1 VRKIAILATVA
12 LLSQLAAPAQ
22 GTKSASPFAEIQAL
36 LDIRS
41 EAMRGGDRD
50 AFMATVDRASPTFLR
65 RQGLLFDGFQR
76 LGLSEYRLDI
86 GRRLWPKL
94 TTDREVVRYGATAKP
109 TVLHV
114 EERYALTRFD
124 EQPALEDLFLT
135 FVRRPEGWRVASDSD
150 LDDLTMYSGRKV
162 WEFGPVVARTS
173 EHFLYVSHPDLL
185 GPAQSVLNKAEEALD
200 AVSAHWPLEWN
211 ERVVIVAPSTTEEL
225 GRLIQATFDLDVFV
239 AFAASG
245 VDRARDWDLVGHR
258 ILLNWPN
265 FSRYDDSTQL
275 SVLTHELL
283 HVATREYSGP
293 LVPIFVEE
301 GVAEWVT
308 GHDSASLLAGQVQ
321 NGLFDRELPLD
332 HEFISGSDAV
342 ILSAYQ
348 ESSAAIRYAA
358 ERFGDDAVAEFY
370 RELGTVRRSSGTWR
384 YHVGRAMRKAFGI
397 GFHEFQG
404 RWARW
409 VEKSLN

>member
-1 VRKIAILATVA
+1 MRRIAIFATVA

-22 GTKSASPFAEIQAL
+22 GKKSTTPLTEIKAL
-36 LDIRS
+36 LGQRAT
-41 EAMRGGDRD
+41 AMLDGDRK
-50 AFMATVDRASPTFLR
+50 AFLATVDPSSSAFVR

-76 LGLSEYRLDI
+76 LGLSEYRLDL
-86 GRRLWPKL
+86 GSRPWPEL
-94 TTDREVVRYGATAKP
+94 TTDREIVRYGAGAEP
-109 TVLHV
+109 TVLHI
-114 EERYALTRFD
+114 EETYALTRFD

-135 FVRRPEGWRVASDSD
+135 FVRRPDGWRVASDSD
-150 LDDLTMYSGRKV
+150 LDDLTMYSGRKL
-162 WEFGPVVARTS
+162 WEFGPLATRTS

-185 GPAQSVLNKAEEALD
+185 GPAQSVLNAAEEALE
-200 AVSAHWPLEWN
+200 AVSAQWPLDWN

-265 FSRYDDSTQL
+265 FSRFDESTQL

-397 GFHEFQG
+397 GFDEFQG